1 MAIGGEDEVTW
12 PSIDDLRVLANVPEG
27 NDHDAQLE
35 SFLAAAIAETKAQV
49 GEWDDS
55 DDVPTHSLAASAL
68 MRAFE
73 LVADVYVPRG
83 ERKSADLLYGQRR
96 RFSIG

>member
-1 MAIGGEDEVTW
+1 MAIGGESDVSW
-12 PSIDDLRVLANVPEG
+12 PVIEDLRALANVPEG
-27 NDHDAQLE
+27 HDDHLE
-35 SFLAAAIAETKAQV
+35 AALAAAIAETKGSV
-49 GEWDDS
+49 GEWDELVDAP
-55 DDVPTHSLAASAL
+55 DEALALSAL

-83 ERKSADLLYGQRR
+83 ERKSEDLLIGHRR